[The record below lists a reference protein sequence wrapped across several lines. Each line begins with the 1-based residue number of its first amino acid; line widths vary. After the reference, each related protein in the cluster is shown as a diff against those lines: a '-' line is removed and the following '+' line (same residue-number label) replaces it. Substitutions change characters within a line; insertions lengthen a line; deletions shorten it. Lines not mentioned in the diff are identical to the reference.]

1 MINKKLKVGNVPNLR
16 FPEFTEEWE
25 TKKLGEVAT
34 NVMYGMN
41 AAATNYDGENQYIR
55 ITDID
60 EQTRLFCPNPLS
72 SPDGELDNKYL
83 LHKGDILFARTGA
96 SVGKSYL
103 YNDKDGKIYFAGFL
117 IRLNVRDEDPYFI
130 FSQTLTEKYQRW
142 VLTMSMRS
150 GQPGINAE
158 EYKLLPIVIPSIQ
171 EQEKISSFLLL
182 IDERIQTQNKIIEEL
197 KLLKITISKKLFL
210 RQLRFKNGNNENY
223 IDWNTKKLG
232 EVTTLINKRNKNN
245 EKLPVYSIN
254 NKLGFVPQSEQFEGV
269 DSEDRGYDIKLYK
282 IIDKNTFAYNPAR
295 INVGS
300 IGYSENLENIII
312 SSLYVCFKT
321 DNTVNDNFLY
331 QYLKTDFFN
340 REVLKNVEGGVRDYL
355 FYDNFARIKFD
366 LPCIEE
372 QKKIADYLSSIDSK
386 IDIESQLL
394 HKFEEQKRYLLANL
408 FI

>member
-1 MINKKLKVGNVPNLR
+1 MR
-16 FPEFTEEWE
+16 FPGFEGEWE
-25 TKKLGEVAT
+25 TKKLGEIAT
-34 NVMYGMN
+34 NVMYGIN

-103 YNDKDGKIYFAGFL
+103 YNDKDGKVYFAGFL
-117 IRLNVRDEDPYFI
+117 IRLNVKAEDPYFI

-158 EYKLLPIVIPSIQ
+158 EYKLLPIVTPSIQ

-197 KLLKITISKKLFL
+197 EVLKTSVSKKIFSQ
-210 RQLRFKNGNNENY
+210 QLRFQDNGNVFSSWKKYKLKNIANRIVEKNSENNQNVLTISAQHGLISQLEFFNKSVAAKNILGY
-223 IDWNTKKLG
+223 YLLKK
-232 EVTTLINKRNKNN
+232 N
-245 EKLPVYSIN
+245 
-254 NKLGFVPQSEQFEGV
+254 
-269 DSEDRGYDIKLYK
+269 D
-282 IIDKNTFAYNPAR
+282 FAYNKSYSNGYPMGAIKRLNKYDKGVVSTLYICFEFNHSVNKDFMEHYFESGIQNSEIEKVAQEGAR
-295 INVGS
+295 NHGLLNIGVSDFFDITINLPS
-300 IGYSENLENIII
+300 IDEQKVIANFL
-312 SSLYVCFKT
+312 SSLV
-321 DNTVNDNFLY
+321 
-331 QYLKTDFFN
+331 
-340 REVLKNVEGGVRDYL
+340 
-355 FYDNFARIKFD
+355 
-366 LPCIEE
+366 
-372 QKKIADYLSSIDSK
+372 SK
-386 IDIESQLL
+386 IENEKQTLSQLNL
-394 HKFEEQKRYLLANL
+394 QKQFLLKEL

>member
-1 MINKKLKVGNVPNLR
+1 MR

-117 IRLNVRDEDPYFI
+117 IRLNVRAEDPYFI

-171 EQEKISSFLLL
+171 EQEKISSFLSL
-182 IDERIQTQNKIIEEL
+182 IDSRIQTQNKIIEEL
-197 KLLKITISKKLFL
+197 KLLKITL
-210 RQLRFKNGNNENY
+210 RYQLYEQILNHENEY
-223 IDWNTKKLG
+223 
-232 EVTTLINKRNKNN
+232 V
-245 EKLPVYSIN
+245 
-254 NKLGFVPQSEQFEGV
+254 Q
-269 DSEDRGYDIKLYK
+269 LY
-282 IIDKNTFAYNPAR
+282 R
-295 INVGS
+295 
-300 IGYSENLENIII
+300 LE
-312 SSLYVCFKT
+312 Y
-321 DNTVNDNFLY
+321 
-331 QYLKTDFFN
+331 
-340 REVLKNVEGGVRDYL
+340 
-355 FYDNFARIKFD
+355 
-366 LPCIEE
+366 
-372 QKKIADYLSSIDSK
+372 
-386 IDIESQLL
+386 
-394 HKFEEQKRYLLANL
+394 
-408 FI
+408 

>member
-117 IRLNVRDEDPYFI
+117 IRLNVRAEDPYFI

-171 EQEKISSFLLL
+171 EQEKISSFLSL
-182 IDERIQTQNKIIEEL
+182 IDSRIQTQNKIIEEL
-197 KLLKITISKKLFL
+197 KLLKITLRYQLYEQILNHENEYVQVKDTLNYEQPTKYLVTNTDYSSDISLIPVLTANKAFV
-210 RQLRFKNGNNENY
+210 
-223 IDWNTKKLG
+223 LG
-232 EVTTLINKRNKNN
+232 YTDEEFGIYDKGQCIIFDDFTT
-245 EKLPVYSIN
+245 
-254 NKLGFVPQSEQFEGV
+254 
-269 DSEDRGYDIKLYK
+269 GYK
-282 IIDKNTFAYNPAR
+282 
-295 INVGS
+295 
-300 IGYSENLENIII
+300 
-312 SSLYVCFKT
+312 VC
-321 DNTVNDNFLY
+321 
-331 QYLKTDFFN
+331 
-340 REVLKNVEGGVRDYL
+340 
-355 FYDNFARIKFD
+355 
-366 LPCIEE
+366 
-372 QKKIADYLSSIDSK
+372 
-386 IDIESQLL
+386 
-394 HKFEEQKRYLLANL
+394 
-408 FI
+408 

>member
-1 MINKKLKVGNVPNLR
+1 MIKMTSKRLKDKKVPNLR
-16 FPEFTEEWE
+16 FPGFEGEWE
-25 TKKLGEVAT
+25 TKKLGEIAT
-34 NVMYGMN
+34 NVMYGIN

-103 YNDKDGKIYFAGFL
+103 YNDKDGKVYFAGFL
-117 IRLNVRDEDPYFI
+117 IRLNVKAEDPYFI

-158 EYKLLPIVIPSIQ
+158 EYKLLPIVTPSIQ

-197 KLLKITISKKLFL
+197 EQLIKGICQKLFHN
-210 RQLRFKNGNNENY
+210 RGNKT
-223 IDWNTKKLG
+223 W
-232 EVTTLINKRNKNN
+232 
-245 EKLPVYSIN
+245 
-254 NKLGFVPQSEQFEGV
+254 SEQFLEDVLEERKEINTDNYTVHSVSVSKGV
-269 DSEDRGYDIKLYK
+269 INQIEYLGRSFAAKDTTNYNVVHYGDIVYTKSPTGEFPYGIIKQSFIKERAAVSPLYGVFRAKNFYMANILHFYFSNPINVQNYLQSIIQKGAKNTISITNQNFLKKKLYLP
-282 IIDKNTFAYNPAR
+282 IDEKE
-295 INVGS
+295 IKK
-300 IGYSENLENIII
+300 I
-312 SSLYVCFKT
+312 SSLLST
-321 DNTVNDNFLY
+321 
-331 QYLKTDFFN
+331 
-340 REVLKNVEGGVRDYL
+340 
-355 FYDNFARIKFD
+355 
-366 LPCIEE
+366 IESKKVIE
-372 QKKIADYLSSIDSK
+372 MNILEKLQNQKKH
-386 IDIESQLL
+386 LL
-394 HKFEEQKRYLLANL
+394 HQM

>member
-1 MINKKLKVGNVPNLR
+1 MTKIQKDNKNVAKFPNLR

-25 TKKLGEVAT
+25 ERKLGEIGDVKMCKRIFNDET
-34 NVMYGMN
+34 TTV
-41 AAATNYDGENQYIR
+41 GEIPFFKIGSFGKEADAFISQDLY
-55 ITDID
+55 TDYK
-60 EQTRLFCPNPLS
+60 TRFPFP
-72 SPDGELDNKYL
+72 K
-83 LHKGDILFARTGA
+83 KGDILISAAGTIGRTVVYDGNDA
-96 SVGKSYL
+96 YFQDSNIVWIDNDNKNITNEFLYYILQIVKYNTEGGTIQRL
-103 YNDKDGKIYFAGFL
+103 YNNILKSTK
-117 IRLNVRDEDPYFI
+117 
-130 FSQTLTEKYQRW
+130 FS
-142 VLTMSMRS
+142 S
-150 GQPGINAE
+150 
-158 EYKLLPIVIPSIQ
+158 PSIQ
-171 EQEKISSFLLL
+171 EQEKISSFLSLL
-182 IDERIQTQNKIIEEL
+182 DERIQTQNKIIEEL
-197 KLLKITISKKLFL
+197 KLLKITISKKLFS
-210 RQLRFKNGNNENY
+210 RQLRFKNENNENY

-232 EVTTLINKRNKNN
+232 EVTTLVNKRNKNN

-340 REVLKNVEGGVRDYL
+340 REVLRNVEGGVRDYL
-355 FYDNFARIKFD
+355 FYDNFARIKFG

-394 HKFEEQKRYLLANL
+394 HKFEKQKRYLLANL

>member
-1 MINKKLKVGNVPNLR
+1 MR
-16 FPEFTEEWE
+16 FPGFEGKWE
-25 TKKLGEVAT
+25 LRKLGEVAEIARGKSKHRPRDADFLFGGK
-34 NVMYGMN
+34 YPF
-41 AAATNYDGENQYIR
+41 I
-55 ITDID
+55 
-60 EQTRLFCPNPLS
+60 QT
-72 SPDGELDNKYL
+72 
-83 LHKGDILFARTGA
+83 GDIKKAD
-96 SVGKSYL
+96 L
-103 YNDKDGKIYFAGFL
+103 Y
-117 IRLNVRDEDPYFI
+117 
-130 FSQTLTEKYQRW
+130 LTEYNQTYSEQGLKQSKLWNEDTLCITIAANIAETAILKIKACFPDSIIGLIPYKDKTTVLFVKYSFDKFKIFIQ
-142 VLTMSMRS
+142 
-150 GQPGINAE
+150 
-158 EYKLLPIVIPSIQ
+158 KLSQGVAQDNLN
-171 EQEKISSFLLL
+171 QEKLSKIEFNFPSLSEQQKIASFFSL
-182 IDERIQTQNKIIEEL
+182 IDQRIATQNKIIEEL

-223 IDWNTKKLG
+223 IDWYTKKLG
-232 EVTTLINKRNKNN
+232 EVTTLINRRNKNN
-245 EKLPVYSIN
+245 EKFPVYSIN

-300 IGYSENLENIII
+300 IGYNENLENIII

-321 DNTVNDNFLY
+321 DNIVNDNFLY

>member
-1 MINKKLKVGNVPNLR
+1 MR

-117 IRLNVRDEDPYFI
+117 IRLNVRAEDPYFI

-171 EQEKISSFLLL
+171 EQEKISSFLSL
-182 IDERIQTQNKIIEEL
+182 IDSRIQTQNKIIEEL
-197 KLLKITISKKLFL
+197 KLLKITISKKLFS

-232 EVTTLINKRNKNN
+232 EVTTLVNKRNKNN

-282 IIDKNTFAYNPAR
+282 IIDTNTFAYNPAR

-340 REVLKNVEGGVRDYL
+340 REVLRNVEGGVRDYL
-355 FYDNFARIKFD
+355 FYDNFARIKFG

-394 HKFEEQKRYLLANL
+394 HKFEKQKRYLLANL